1 MKFRIRSDTV
11 RVFRQLISEM
21 GIPFLIAM
29 AWVAYTLYDTST
41 KRNLVDAISTFG
53 ASFFLACWA
62 FSQWF
67 RVKKQQVVEGGLGN
81 IVQRQ
86 EALVS
91 ALTEATDRLEGLTSG
106 GKSIGWLMLVNPIG
120 GAIRNITAHVKG
132 DYPLIEATAVVEDLA
147 QTSVGLEELKRTGN
161 IEDFCKHHVHFNCG
175 TLQTS
180 QATGQRQIV
189 PCDTTQPIIRFRV
202 RWTARNGKWTQYIE
216 LKRNGNK
223 YDFYTA
229 VQRGDGWALE
239 NPPRDSIMKREDG
252 KPDVFWHT
260 GIEEALK
267 EGKS

>member
-1 MKFRIRSDTV
+1 M
-11 RVFRQLISEM
+11 RVLRQLITEM
-21 GIPFLIAM
+21 GIPFAIAI
-29 AWVAYTLYDTST
+29 AWVAYSLYVTPT
-41 KRNLVDAISTFG
+41 KRNVVDAISTFG

-67 RVKKQQVVEGGLGN
+67 RVRKQQVVEGGLGS

-106 GKSIGWLMLVNPIG
+106 GKSIGWLMLVNPTG
-120 GAIRNITAHVKG
+120 GNIRNITAHVKG

-147 QTSVGLEELKRTGN
+147 KTSVGLEELNRSGN
-161 IEDFCKHHVHFNCG
+161 IDDFFKHHVHFNCG

-180 QATGQRQIV
+180 QATVQRQIV

-229 VQRGDGWALE
+229 VQRGDDWVLE
-239 NPPRDSIMKREDG
+239 NPPRDSIMKRVDG

-260 GIEEALK
+260 GIAEALK
-267 EGKS
+267 AGNS